1 MAKTNLKTI
10 LGKKSEVPAL
20 LLLILEQMDLRI
32 AVTDDNENT
41 LFTNQ
46 PVGQLQK
53 FPIEE
58 DGEITGWVN
67 GNEKAGF
74 IADLLT
80 SLSQKEA
87 EKKKL
92 GKEVLNLY
100 QELNLIFN
108 FSEKLAQTIDPSSI
122 AQVAL
127 DEASH
132 LIQSDSGVVVLWD
145 EKSKQMQAV
154 AVSGESFFNQ
164 EKVNSGLSL
173 LLKIALSGQ
182 SEITHDISELK
193 ESGIISGKVNSIIYG
208 ALKVNHRVM
217 GAIILANH
225 EVVQYSAA
233 DLKLLTTL
241 ALQSS
246 SAIESAMLYE
256 KNIREAREREEAM
269 RRIYEATNRFV
280 PVEFIKSL
288 GHHQITDVKLGDQ
301 VEKIVTVLF
310 SDIRDFTT
318 LSEQMTPQENF
329 SFVQSFSEMMGPII
343 GSHKGFINQYLGDAI
358 MAIFPNNAADALA
371 AAIEIQKAL
380 RQFNSKRR
388 SENLAA
394 VQIGLGLHTGPLIM
408 GIIGDMERLDAAT
421 ISDTVNTASRLES
434 LTKYYKAGILIS
446 EAAVQQIQE
455 PHDFHLRYLGQ
466 VQMKGKHAAIGIHEC
481 FSGNELHDFQYKL
494 ETLTAFKTGM
504 EHYINKSFEKAGDA
518 FQQVLEFNPGDL
530 TAKFFLNNTIRYL
543 HHGVPENWTGVEEML
558 NK

>member
-10 LGKKSEVPAL
+10 LGKKSDVPAL
-20 LLLILEQMDLRI
+20 LLSILEQMNLRVT
-32 AVTDDNENT
+32 VTDENEAS
-41 LFTNQ
+41 LFFNNPDDQ
-46 PVGQLQK
+46 SQK
-53 FPIEE
+53 FPIQEE
-58 DGEITGWVN
+58 GEIVGWVK
-67 GNEKAGF
+67 GNDRSSF
-74 IADLLT
+74 VADFLMR
-80 SLSQKEA
+80 LSQKEA

-127 DEASH
+127 NEASH

-154 AVSGESFFNQ
+154 ATSGEQFFSQ
-164 EKVNSGLSL
+164 EKINSGLGL

-182 SEITHDISELK
+182 SEITHDISALK
-193 ESGIISGKVNSIIYG
+193 EEGIISDKVNSIIYG

-256 KNIREAREREEAM
+256 RNIREAREREEAM

-288 GHHQITDVKLGDQ
+288 GHHHITDVKLGDQ

-310 SDIRDFTT
+310 TDIRDFTT

-329 SFVQSFSEMMGPII
+329 SFVQAFSEMMGPII
-343 GSHKGFINQYLGDAI
+343 GKHKGFINQYLGDAI

-380 RQFNSKRR
+380 QQFNLKRKA
-388 SENLAA
+388 ENLLP
-394 VQIGLGLHTGPLIM
+394 VQMGLGLHTGPLIM
-408 GIIGDMERLDAAT
+408 GIIGDRERLDAAT

-446 EAAVQQIQE
+446 GAALQQIIH
-455 PHDFHLRYLGQ
+455 PHDFHLRYLGK
-466 VQMKGKHAAIGIHEC
+466 VQLKGKQAAVDIHEC
-481 FSGNELHDFQYKL
+481 FSGNESNDFKSKL
-494 ETLTAFKTGM
+494 ETLPVFKSGM
-504 EHYINKSFEKAGDA
+504 EHYISKSFAEAGDA
-518 FQQVLEFNPGDL
+518 FQQVLEFNPADL
-530 TAKFFLNNTIRYL
+530 TALFFLNNTSRYL
-543 HHGVPENWTGVEEML
+543 HHGVPDNWTGVEEMV